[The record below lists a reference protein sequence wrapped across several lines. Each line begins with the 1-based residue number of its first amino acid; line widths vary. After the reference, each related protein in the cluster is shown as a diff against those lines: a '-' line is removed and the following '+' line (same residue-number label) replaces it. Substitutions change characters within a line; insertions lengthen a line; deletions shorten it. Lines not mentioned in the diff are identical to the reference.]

1 MGQGAA
7 AVATLRRLVPV
18 PVLDVSS
25 RARAQAHEP
34 RRPARPVS
42 VAIAH
47 NKGGV
52 SKTTS
57 TYLLGRHLARDLQV
71 ELVDLD
77 HTQYLREA
85 VAQLSPRGDLTLSPR
100 LWLRSG
106 SPRPADVVLIDSEPA
121 RGHAARTAL
130 LMADY
135 VLIPVPPEP
144 FCLKGL
150 VLMLDVIEQVR
161 TDRQEGNPFLQVL
174 GVLPT
179 MVDQRWPDHRGWL
192 DEMRRVCRE
201 RGIRIFPPIPR
212 RQSYTRLSVAGH
224 DYVPVA
230 DAIRALV
237 HASRQRETADA

>member
-1 MGQGAA
+1 
-7 AVATLRRLVPV
+7 V
-18 PVLDVSS
+18 PVLDLSPS
-25 RARAQAHEP
+25 ARARHHEP
-34 RRPARPVS
+34 HQPAQPTS

-57 TYLLGRHLARDLQV
+57 TYLLGRHLARDLRV

-85 VAQLSPRGDLTLSPR
+85 VAQLSPRGDLSLSPR

-106 SPRPADVVLIDSEPA
+106 EPRPADVVLIDSEPA
-121 RGHAARTAL
+121 RGHAARRAL

-150 VLMLDVIEQVR
+150 VLMLDVVDQVR
-161 TDRQEGNPFLQVL
+161 TDHQDGNPFLQVL

-192 DEMRRVCRE
+192 EEMARVCRE
-201 RGIRIFPPIPR
+201 RGIRILPPIPR

-237 HASRQRETADA
+237 RAGRQGEAADA

>member
-1 MGQGAA
+1 MTAPAQSSKRGGAPEP
-7 AVATLRRLVPV
+7 LRI
-18 PVLDVSS
+18 
-25 RARAQAHEP
+25 
-34 RRPARPVS
+34 
-42 VAIAH
+42 AIAH

-57 TYLLGRHLARDLQV
+57 AYVLGRHLSRDLRV

-77 HTQYLREA
+77 QTRYLTEA
-85 VAQLSPRGDLTLSPR
+85 VAELSPRGDFRLSPK
-100 LWLRSG
+100 LWLRDG
-106 SPRPADVVLIDSEPA
+106 EAQPCDVVLIDSEPA

-150 VLMLDVIEQVR
+150 VLMLGVIEEVR
-161 TDRQEGNPFLQVL
+161 TDAHNGNPFLRIL

-179 MVDQRWPDHRGWL
+179 MVDQRWPDHRAWYE
-192 DEMRRVCRE
+192 EMVDVCRE
-201 RGIRIFPPIPR
+201 RHVRIFPPIPR

-224 DYVPVA
+224 DYEPVA
-230 DAIRALV
+230 EAIRELV
-237 HASRQRETADA
+237 RKARVTSG

>member
-1 MGQGAA
+1 M
-7 AVATLRRLVPV
+7 
-18 PVLDVSS
+18 PVLDLS
-25 RARAQAHEP
+25 RQAQPHDHAP
-34 RRPARPVS
+34 RQPAPPLS

-57 TYLLGRHLARDLQV
+57 TYLLGRHLARDLRV

-85 VAQLSPRGDLTLSPR
+85 VAQLSPRGDLSLSPR

-106 SPRPADVVLIDSEPA
+106 EPRPADVVLIDSEPA

-150 VLMLDVIEQVR
+150 VLMLDVVDQVR
-161 TDRQEGNPFLQVL
+161 TDRQDGNPFLQIL

-192 DEMRRVCRE
+192 EEMARVCCG
-201 RGIRIFPPIPR
+201 RGVRIFPPIPR

-237 HASRQRETADA
+237 HAGRQGEATDA